1 MEVVFVQCGPA
12 AGSHAS
18 ASASRSLVYT
28 GWVELHLLALDTPV
42 FRLVAQHRSVPLL
55 ALCLLDRSG
64 FHIRVAS
71 FWGNVIQVIP
81 CVHKSNSPSLC
92 NCHQFGSILEACQ
105 CQARWSSKVSTSVRR
120 GGPLFDPSRHLY
132 QQFVRSPHQSSLH
145 AHTYGLLSS
154 ILLGVPECVSG
165 SPSRPHG
172 ATPWN
177 CDNRAS
183 PSLFRASSSRFSP
196 LLTHSLSVITASRGS
211 VLSIAQVIPCSGK
224 CGGFVLIPGCALPHF
239 HSHLKIWLIWLIIV
253 NSRSQRKPSLE
264 T

>member
-1 MEVVFVQCGPA
+1 MLLIRPSFVWWRNIGLY
-12 AGSHAS
+12 H
-18 ASASRSLVYT
+18 
-28 GWVELHLLALDTPV
+28 
-42 FRLVAQHRSVPLL
+42 
-55 ALCLLDRSG
+55 CLLCVSWIALASTFGLQASG
-64 FHIRVAS
+64 
-71 FWGNVIQVIP
+71 GNVIQVIP

-105 CQARWSSKVSTSVRR
+105 CQARWSSKVSTSVRQAVR
-120 GGPLFDPSRHLY
+120 SCRHLH
-132 QQFVRSPHQSSLH
+132 QQFVRRCPYTWRTVIDPGGRSRMRLRI
-145 AHTYGLLSS
+145 S
-154 ILLGVPECVSG
+154 IQT
-165 SPSRPHG
+165 SRCD
-172 ATPWN
+172 PWN

-224 CGGFVLIPGCALPHF
+224 CGGFVLIPGCALPHY